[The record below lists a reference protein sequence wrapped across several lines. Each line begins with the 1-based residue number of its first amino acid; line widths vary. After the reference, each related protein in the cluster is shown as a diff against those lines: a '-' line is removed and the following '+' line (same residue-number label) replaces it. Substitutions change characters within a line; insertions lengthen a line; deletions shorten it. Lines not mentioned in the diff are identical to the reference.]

1 MPANSFVVIIVAIGA
16 VITLF
21 AGDHY
26 YRYIDKKRGQIN
38 VIEID
43 DDQNSYETREHIQL
57 SFLENEER
65 NVEVDNDN
73 LAA

>member
-26 YRYIDKKRGQIN
+26 YRYIDKKHGQIN